1 MMLKFYPCIVYY
13 DLVSNQYLLVQS
25 LKKAKTKA
33 MNEIG
38 SKLAMKIPE
47 RRQ

>member
-1 MMLKFYPCIVYY
+1 MFKFYPYVVYY
-13 DLVSNQYLLVQS
+13 DLVSTQYLLVQS
-25 LKKAKTKA
+25 KKKAKIKT